1 MHPPRAGAFGGAY
14 AIRPYTG
21 TRTNKPTGRSPQ
33 QTNIKRAHRP
43 EWMDAG
49 YDHSPRTG
57 SFGGAY
63 AIRPYPAGRRAFG
76 YPANFAGVRRR
87 PRPNS
92 PVSADTPRQMPR
104 DLRRLR
110 KRHGK
115 RRETPRRLRKR
126 HGKRRETCAAC
137 ANATAN
143 AERPA
148 LPAQTPRQTPR
159 DLRRLR
165 KPSENTEQ
173 PLTVKILAYGKRQN
187 IDAYRRHHQRD

>member
-1 MHPPRAGAFGGAY
+1 MVAPGGAY

-43 EWMDAG
+43 EWMNAQG
-49 YDHSPRTG
+49 HASAPCRG
-57 SFGGAY
+57 AWGAY

-87 PRPNS
+87 PRQTS

-104 DLRRLR
+104 DLRDSR

-115 RRETPRRLRKR
+115 CRETCGNSRKR
-126 HGKRRETCAAC
+126 HGKCRETCGTP

-148 LPAQTPRQTPR
+148 GTPANATANAERLAGTPA
-159 DLRRLR
+159 
-165 KPSENTEQ
+165 N
-173 PLTVKILAYGKRQN
+173 ILST
-187 IDAYRRHHQRD
+187 